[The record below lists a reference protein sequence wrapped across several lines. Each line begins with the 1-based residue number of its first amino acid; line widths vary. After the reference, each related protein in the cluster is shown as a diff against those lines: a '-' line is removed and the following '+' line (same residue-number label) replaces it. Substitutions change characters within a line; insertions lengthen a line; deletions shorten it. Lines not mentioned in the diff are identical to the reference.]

1 MNVGV
6 ILPVGEKQNE
16 CFWPSYYKC
25 NPGYKHDIILIHRN
39 FLGINHEPVNDTGK
53 IYKENKII
61 NHKDIPHRD
70 FGAYRYF
77 FNKYKDNYDIFVF
90 ISDDVVL
97 KRDFWL
103 KDIIDTLSLHQKI
116 GFGGS
121 QIFNGNKKYPHES
134 HIRAPFWFAKT
145 DVLKQ
150 IQWEF
155 NSAHDGEMKI
165 GLQCAETGYIGVQCG
180 NKINLGYDA
189 TESSHITQ
197 LLEQKYFSNIH
208 PFEKHTKLTFFEDNI
223 TSLTNDVLDS
233 PYPWINIQ
241 QVIHDIEPFN
251 NLIFE
256 PTLQIARQHNI
267 AHEIVNSTFVMKV

>member
-6 ILPVGEKQNE
+6 ILPVGERQK
-16 CFWPSYYKC
+16 CFWSSYYKC
-25 NPGYKHDIILIHRN
+25 KPGYKHDIILIHRN
-39 FLGINHEPVNDTGK
+39 SLGIDHEPANDTGR

-61 NHKDIPHRD
+61 NNKDVPHRE

-77 FNKYKDNYDIFVF
+77 FNKYKDNYDVFVF

-103 KDIIDTLSLHQKI
+103 KDIIDTLSLHSKI

-121 QIFNGNKKYPHES
+121 QIFNGGNNKYPHES
-134 HIRAPFWFAKT
+134 HIRAPLWFAKT
-145 DVLKQ
+145 TVLKK

-155 NSAHDGEMKI
+155 DSSHDGEMKI
-165 GLQCAETGYIGVQCG
+165 GLQCAKAGYIGVQCG

-189 TESSHITQ
+189 TEPSHITQ
-197 LLEQKYFSNIH
+197 LLEQKYFSDIH
-208 PFEKHTKLTFFEDNI
+208 PFEKHTKLTFFETEI
-223 TSLTNDVLDS
+223 ERYINDFIYS
-233 PYPWINIQ
+233 PYPWIGKRN
-241 QVIHDIEPFN
+241 VIKDIEPFN

-256 PTLQIARQHNI
+256 PTIELAKKYNI
-267 AHEIVNSTFVMKV
+267 AHEIIENTFIIK